1 MVMEV
6 LFVLQRKFVLPFHK
20 AEYSS
25 LEVKAGN
32 LLNMFTIEG
41 KVFKY
46 KCTGNSNKWL

>member
-20 AEYSS
+20 EEYSS

-41 KVFKY
+41 IIFKY